1 VEYMGSMAA
10 MILAAGGSTR
20 MGRAKQLLRIG
31 GETLV
36 HRTARAVVE
45 AGCGPIFVVMGAGA
59 DAIASEVSDLPVKR
73 ALNADWEKGMGGS
86 IRAGLRAIL
95 ANDPKAEAAAILLC
109 DQPGVELGVLRELF
123 AAFSN
128 GLKPIAACR
137 YRGTLGPPCCF
148 ERSMFDELLQLRD
161 GEGAKRILM
170 KDAAR
175 LTVMDWA
182 GGESDLDTPGD
193 WARFCK
199 TGGASGESPR

>member
-1 VEYMGSMAA
+1 MGSMAA

-36 HRTARAVVE
+36 HRTARAAVE

-59 DAIASEVSDLPVKR
+59 DAIASEVLDLPVKC

-95 ANDPKAEAAAILLC
+95 ANDSKAEAAAILLC
-109 DQPGVELGVLRELF
+109 DQPGVEAGVLRELF

-137 YRGTLGPPCCF
+137 YGGTLGPPSCF
-148 ERSMFDELLQLRD
+148 ERSMFDELLQLGD
-161 GEGAKRILM
+161 AEGAKRLLV
-170 KDAAR
+170 KDPSR
-175 LTVMDWA
+175 VMVMDWA

-193 WARFCK
+193 WERYQRNSP
-199 TGGASGESPR
+199 GSGEPPPP

>member
-1 VEYMGSMAA
+1 MGSMGV

-31 GETLV
+31 GESLV
-36 HRTARAVVE
+36 HRTARAAVE
-45 AGCGPIFVVMGAGA
+45 SGCRPIFVVTGAGA
-59 DAIASEVSDLPVKR
+59 DAIASEVSDLPVKC

-95 ANDPKAEAAAILLC
+95 ANDPTAEAAAILLC
-109 DQPGVELGVLRELF
+109 DQPGVEPAVLRELF

-137 YRGTLGPPCCF
+137 YAGTLGPPCCF
-148 ERSMFDELLQLRD
+148 EKSMFEELLQLGD

-175 LTVMDWA
+175 VTAMEWV

-193 WARFCK
+193 WERFQRN
-199 TGGASGESPR
+199 SPGTSEPPPP